1 MRIVYGDSGY
11 WIALQNTRDE
21 WHERAIR
28 ITERLGNF
36 RIVTS
41 EMVLFEYM
49 NGVARLGPQSRQLAV
64 ATANLILSDRT
75 TFDVV
80 RQTSHALEAAIDRY
94 ASRFDQRWSLV
105 DCHSFLIMEER
116 GITDALAYDRDFV
129 QAGFRAILRE
139 D

>member
-1 MRIVYGDSGY
+1 MRTVYGDSGY

-21 WHERAIR
+21 WQERAIR
-28 ITERLGNF
+28 LTERLGNF

-64 ATANLILSDRT
+64 ATANLILSDQT
-75 TFDVV
+75 KFNVV
-80 RQTSHALEAAIDRY
+80 RQTSYAIEAAIDRY
-94 ASRFDQRWSLV
+94 ASLLDQRWSLV

-116 GITDALAYDRDFV
+116 GITDALAYDRDFE
-129 QAGFRAILRE
+129 QAGFRALLRE
-139 D
+139 